1 MRLIEAPGPQTMK
14 GLTAKIRAVARDK
27 DDDPFWQAI
36 VADVERVAATIDWPV
51 AAVRP
56 RGC

>member
-1 MRLIEAPGPQTMK
+1 MK